1 MNIANIIDW
10 ILRITGILTLIK
22 IICNFIFNKKQW
34 NDYVKI
40 KRVYDYEKYLDDYKH
55 VYSYGEDLEETTIV
69 EGNVFPIKKI
79 NIYDTKYENKK
90 LKKSKLIY
98 SHKNLLPGEALF
110 LNRYYSC
117 GIPNCII
124 EIVTYDY
131 GKASI
136 VLSENGVN
144 GNVNYENG
152 IQYKYNFFSKIY
164 SLIFN

>member
-1 MNIANIIDW
+1 M
-10 ILRITGILTLIK
+10 
-22 IICNFIFNKKQW
+22 
-34 NDYVKI
+34 
-40 KRVYDYEKYLDDYKH
+40 
-55 VYSYGEDLEETTIV
+55 
-69 EGNVFPIKKI
+69 
-79 NIYDTKYENKK
+79 
-90 LKKSKLIY
+90 IY

-124 EIVTYDY
+124 EVITYNY